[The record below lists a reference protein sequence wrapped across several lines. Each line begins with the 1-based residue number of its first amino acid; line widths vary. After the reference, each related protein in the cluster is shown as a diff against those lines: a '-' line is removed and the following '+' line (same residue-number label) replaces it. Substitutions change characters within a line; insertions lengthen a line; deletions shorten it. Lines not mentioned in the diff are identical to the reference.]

1 VGTGDDGG
9 RDAGRGV
16 TGAGGTVAVLGGGRI
31 GEALLGGLVA
41 AGREPGGLA
50 VVEPVAAR
58 AAELADRYGIAAVDA
73 PDAARRADVLV
84 VAVKPAQVPGALDQV
99 HDVLAGRAP
108 GQDRPTVVS
117 LAAGIPT
124 SALEARLP
132 TDTAVVR
139 VMPNTPMLVGRAMC
153 VLSPG
158 AAAGEAELAV
168 TEGLLAAVG
177 RTVRVPE
184 SQQDLAT
191 ALSGSGPA
199 YVFLLAEAMIDAG
212 VALGLPR
219 PVATELVTTTVE
231 GAGGLLTTPGTDG
244 REGEPPHP
252 GLLREAVTSPGGTTA
267 AALGVLEADGLRAA
281 LARAVTAA
289 RDRSAA
295 LGRGE

>member
-1 VGTGDDGG
+1 MSSS
-9 RDAGRGV
+9 
-16 TGAGGTVAVLGGGRI
+16 TVAVLGGGRI

-41 AGREPGGLA
+41 AGRAPGSLL

-58 AAELADRYGIAAVDA
+58 AGELAERYGVARVDA
-73 PDAARRADVLV
+73 PEAGRRADVLV
-84 VAVKPAQVPGALDQV
+84 VAVKPAQVPTALDQV
-99 HDVLAGRAP
+99 HDALAGRAP
-108 GQDRPTVVS
+108 GTDRPTVVS
-117 LAAGIPT
+117 LAAGVPT
-124 SALEARLP
+124 TAVEARLP
-132 TDTAVVR
+132 ADTAVVR

-168 TEGLLAAVG
+168 TEELLAAVG

-184 SQQDLAT
+184 AQQDLAT

-231 GAGGLLTTPGTDG
+231 GAGGLLTTPGSDG
-244 REGEPPHP
+244 REGAPPHP

-267 AALGVLEADGLRAA
+267 AALAVLEADGLRAT
-281 LARAVTAA
+281 LARAVIAA

>member
-1 VGTGDDGG
+1 MTSDARRSAAGTG
-9 RDAGRGV
+9 R
-16 TGAGGTVAVLGGGRI
+16 TVAVLGGGKI

-41 AGREPGGLA
+41 AGRDPGTLL
-50 VVEPVAAR
+50 VVEPVASRAR
-58 AAELADRYGIAAVDA
+58 ELTSRHGVRAVDA
-73 PDAARRADVLV
+73 AEAARGADVLV
-84 VAVKPAQVPGALDQV
+84 VAVKPADVPAALDAV
-99 HDVLAGRAP
+99 HDALAGRAP
-108 GQDRPTVVS
+108 GEDRPTVVS

-124 SALEARLP
+124 TALETRLP
-132 TDTAVVR
+132 VDTAVVR

-153 VLSPG
+153 VLSAG
-158 AAAGEAELAV
+158 AAAGEPELAAAEEV
-168 TEGLLAAVG
+168 LAAVG

-219 PVATELVTTTVE
+219 PVATELVGATVD
-231 GAGGLLTTPGTDG
+231 GAGGLLTTPGSDG
-244 REGEPPHP
+244 RGDVPPHA

-267 AALGVLEADGLRAA
+267 AALSSLEADGLRAA
-281 LARAVTAA
+281 LARAVAAA

-295 LGRGE
+295 LGRQYG

>member
-1 VGTGDDGG
+1 MGTL
-9 RDAGRGV
+9 
-16 TGAGGTVAVLGGGRI
+16 AVLGGGKI

-41 AGREPGGLA
+41 AGRDAGTLL
-50 VVEPVAAR
+50 VVEPVAAQ
-58 AAELADRYGIAAVDA
+58 AEELTARHGVGAVDA
-73 PDAARRADVLV
+73 PEAARRADVLV
-84 VAVKPAQVPGALDQV
+84 IAVKPADVPGALDAV

-108 GQDRPTVVS
+108 GGADGGDRPTVVS

-132 TDTAVVR
+132 ADTAVVR
-139 VMPNTPMLVGRAMC
+139 VMPNTPMLVRRAMC

-158 AAAGEAELAV
+158 SAAGEAELAAAEEV
-168 TEGLLAAVG
+168 LAAVG

-184 SQQDLAT
+184 AQQDLAT

-212 VALGLPR
+212 FALGLAR
-219 PVATELVTTTVE
+219 PVATELVTATVE
-231 GAGGLLTTPGTDG
+231 GAGGLLTTPGSDG
-244 REGEPPHP
+244 REGSDGGPPHP

-267 AALGVLEADGLRAA
+267 AALASLEADGLRPA
-281 LARAVTAA
+281 LARAVAAA

-295 LGRGE
+295 LGRQYG

>member
-1 VGTGDDGG
+1 M
-9 RDAGRGV
+9 A
-16 TGAGGTVAVLGGGRI
+16 TVAVLGGGKI

-41 AGREPGGLA
+41 AGRDPGTLL

-58 AAELADRYGIAAVDA
+58 ADELTARHGIVAVDA
-73 PDAARRADVLV
+73 AEAARRADLLV
-84 VAVKPAQVPGALDQV
+84 IAVKPADVPTALDAV
-99 HDVLAGRAP
+99 HDGLAGRAP
-108 GQDRPTVVS
+108 GSADGGDRPTVVS

-124 SALEARLP
+124 RALEARLP
-132 TDTAVVR
+132 GETAVVR

-153 VLSPG
+153 VLSAG
-158 AAAGEAELAV
+158 AAAGEPELAAA
-168 TEGLLAAVG
+168 EELLAAVG

-184 SQQDLAT
+184 AQQDLAT

-219 PVATELVTTTVE
+219 PVATELVTATVD
-231 GAGGLLTTPGTDG
+231 GAGGLLTTPGSDG
-244 REGEPPHP
+244 REGVPPHP

-267 AALGVLEADGLRAA
+267 AALGVLDADGLRAA
-281 LARAVTAA
+281 LARAVATA

-295 LGRGE
+295 LGREYG

>member
-1 VGTGDDGG
+1 
-9 RDAGRGV
+9 
-16 TGAGGTVAVLGGGRI
+16 
-31 GEALLGGLVA
+31 
-41 AGREPGGLA
+41 
-50 VVEPVAAR
+50 
-58 AAELADRYGIAAVDA
+58 
-73 PDAARRADVLV
+73 
-84 VAVKPAQVPGALDQV
+84 
-99 HDVLAGRAP
+99 
-108 GQDRPTVVS
+108 
-117 LAAGIPT
+117 
-124 SALEARLP
+124 
-132 TDTAVVR
+132 
-139 VMPNTPMLVGRAMC
+139 MPNTPMLVGRAMC

-158 AAAGEAELAV
+158 SAAGEAELAV
-168 TEGLLAAVG
+168 TEELLAAVG

-219 PVATELVTTTVE
+219 PVATQLVTTTVE
-231 GAGGLLTTPGTDG
+231 GAGGLLTTPGADG
-244 REGEPPHP
+244 REGVPPHP

-295 LGRGE
+295 LGRGEG

>member
-1 VGTGDDGG
+1 MT
-9 RDAGRGV
+9 
-16 TGAGGTVAVLGGGRI
+16 TVAVLGGGKI

-41 AGREPGGLA
+41 AGHDAGTLL

-58 AAELADRYGIAAVDA
+58 AEELTARHGVGVVDA
-73 PDAARRADVLV
+73 PEAARRSDVLV
-84 VAVKPAQVPGALDQV
+84 IAVKPADVPGALDAV

-108 GQDRPTVVS
+108 REDRPTVVS
-117 LAAGIPT
+117 LAAGLPT

-132 TDTAVVR
+132 ADTAVVR

-153 VLSPG
+153 VLSAG
-158 AAAGEAELAV
+158 SAAGETELAAA
-168 TEGLLAAVG
+168 EELLAAVG

-184 SQQDLAT
+184 AQQDLAT

-212 VALGLPR
+212 VALGLAR
-219 PVATELVTTTVE
+219 PVATELVTATVD
-231 GAGGLLTTPGTDG
+231 GAGGLLTTPGSDG
-244 REGEPPHP
+244 REGAAPHP

-267 AALGVLEADGLRAA
+267 AALASLEADGLRPA
-281 LARAVTAA
+281 LARAVAAA

-295 LGRGE
+295 LGRQYG

>member
-1 VGTGDDGG
+1 MSS
-9 RDAGRGV
+9 
-16 TGAGGTVAVLGGGRI
+16 TVAVLGGGKI
-31 GEALLGGLVA
+31 GEALLGGLVS
-41 AGREPGGLA
+41 AGHDPGSLL
-50 VVEPVAAR
+50 VVESVAAR
-58 AAELADRYGIAAVDA
+58 AHELGARYGIGPVDA
-73 PDAARRADVLV
+73 PEAARRADVLV
-84 VAVKPAQVPGALDQV
+84 VAVKPADVPTVLDAV
-99 HDVLAGRAP
+99 RDVLAGRAP

-132 TDTAVVR
+132 AETAVVR

-153 VLSPG
+153 VLSAG
-158 AAAGEAELAV
+158 SAAGDAELAA
-168 TEGLLAAVG
+168 TEELLSAVG

-219 PVATELVTTTVE
+219 PVATELVTATVE
-231 GAGGLLTTPGTDG
+231 GAGGLLTTSGSDG
-244 REGEPPHP
+244 REGVPPHP

-267 AALGVLEADGLRAA
+267 AALGVLEADGLRSA

-289 RDRSAA
+289 RDRSVA
-295 LGRGE
+295 LGRQYG

>member
-1 VGTGDDGG
+1 ME
-9 RDAGRGV
+9 
-16 TGAGGTVAVLGGGRI
+16 TVAVLGGGKI

-41 AGREPGGLA
+41 AGRAPGELL
-50 VVEPVAAR
+50 VVEAVAAR
-58 AAELADRYGIAAVDA
+58 AAELGERYGIGAVDA
-73 PDAARRADVLV
+73 AEAARRADVLV
-84 VAVKPAQVPGALDQV
+84 VAVKPGDVPAALDQV
-99 HDVLAGRAP
+99 HDVLAGRRPA
-108 GQDRPTVVS
+108 GDRPTVVS

-124 SALEARLP
+124 ASLEARLP
-132 TDTAVVR
+132 ADTAVVR

-158 AAAGEAELAV
+158 AAAGEAELAL

-212 VALGLPR
+212 VALGMPR
-219 PVATELVTTTVE
+219 ATATELVTATVE
-231 GAGGLLTTPGTDG
+231 GAGGLLTTPGSDG
-244 REGEPPHP
+244 REGVAPHP

-267 AALGVLEADGLRAA
+267 AALGTLEAEGLRTA
-281 LARAVTAA
+281 LARAVAAA
-289 RDRSAA
+289 RDRSVA
-295 LGRGE
+295 LGRQDG

>member
-1 VGTGDDGG
+1 MT
-9 RDAGRGV
+9 
-16 TGAGGTVAVLGGGRI
+16 TVAVLGGGRI

-41 AGREPGGLA
+41 AGRDAGTLL

-58 AAELADRYGIAAVDA
+58 ADELTARHGIGVVDA
-73 PDAARRADVLV
+73 AEAARRADVLV
-84 VAVKPAQVPGALDQV
+84 IAVKPADVPGALDAV

-124 SALEARLP
+124 TALEARLP
-132 TDTAVVR
+132 ADTAVVR

-158 AAAGEAELAV
+158 AAAGEPELA
-168 TEGLLAAVG
+168 TAEELLAAVG

-184 SQQDLAT
+184 AQQDLAT

-212 VALGLPR
+212 VALGLAR
-219 PVATELVTTTVE
+219 PVATELVTATVE
-231 GAGGLLTTPGTDG
+231 GAGGLLTTPGSDG
-244 REGEPPHP
+244 REGAAPHP

-267 AALGVLEADGLRAA
+267 AALASLEADGLRAA
-281 LARAVTAA
+281 LARAVAAA

-295 LGRGE
+295 LGRQYG

>member
-1 VGTGDDGG
+1 MGQ
-9 RDAGRGV
+9 
-16 TGAGGTVAVLGGGRI
+16 TVAVLGGGKI

-41 AGREPGGLA
+41 AGHAPGSLL
-50 VVEPVAAR
+50 VVEPAAAR
-58 AAELADRYGIAAVDA
+58 AVEVGDRHGVGVVDA
-73 PDAARRADVLV
+73 PEAARRADVLV
-84 VAVKPAQVPGALDQV
+84 VAVKPAQVPTALDQV
-99 HDVLAGRAP
+99 HEAVAGRE
-108 GQDRPTVVS
+108 DRPIVVS

-124 SALEARLP
+124 ATLEAHLP
-132 TDTAVVR
+132 AGTAVVR

-153 VLSPG
+153 VLSAG
-158 AAAGEAELAV
+158 SAAGEAELAT
-168 TEGLLAAVG
+168 TETLLAAVG

-184 SQQDLAT
+184 AQQDVAT

-219 PVATELVTTTVE
+219 PVATELVTTTVD
-231 GAGGLLTTPGTDG
+231 GAGGLLTTPGSDG
-244 REGEPPHP
+244 REDEPPHA

-289 RDRSAA
+289 RDRSVA
-295 LGRGE
+295 LGRGDA

>member
-1 VGTGDDGG
+1 ME
-9 RDAGRGV
+9 
-16 TGAGGTVAVLGGGRI
+16 TVAVLGGGKI

-41 AGREPGGLA
+41 AGRAPGELL
-50 VVEPVAAR
+50 VVEAVAAR
-58 AAELADRYGIAAVDA
+58 AAELGERYGIGAVDA
-73 PDAARRADVLV
+73 AEAARRADVLV
-84 VAVKPAQVPGALDQV
+84 VAVKPGDVPTALDQV
-99 HDVLAGRAP
+99 HDVLADRGDA
-108 GQDRPTVVS
+108 RPTVVS

-124 SALEARLP
+124 ASLEARLP
-132 TDTAVVR
+132 AETAVVR

-158 AAAGEAELAV
+158 AAAGEAELAL

-212 VALGLPR
+212 VALGMPR
-219 PVATELVTTTVE
+219 ATATELVTATVE
-231 GAGGLLTTPGTDG
+231 GAGGLLTTAGSDG
-244 REGEPPHP
+244 REGVAPHP

-267 AALGVLEADGLRAA
+267 AALGTLEAEGLRTA
-281 LARAVTAA
+281 LARAVAAA
-289 RDRSAA
+289 RDRSVA
-295 LGRGE
+295 LGRQDG

>member
-1 VGTGDDGG
+1 MT
-9 RDAGRGV
+9 
-16 TGAGGTVAVLGGGRI
+16 TVAVLGGGKI

-41 AGREPGGLA
+41 AGRDAGTLL
-50 VVEPVAAR
+50 VVETVAAR
-58 AAELADRYGIAAVDA
+58 AEELTARHGIGVVDA
-73 PDAARRADVLV
+73 PEAARRADVLV
-84 VAVKPAQVPGALDQV
+84 IAVKPADVPGALDAV

-108 GQDRPTVVS
+108 GGVEGGDRPTVVS

-132 TDTAVVR
+132 ADTAVVR

-158 AAAGEAELAV
+158 AAAGESELAAA
-168 TEGLLAAVG
+168 EDLLAAVG

-184 SQQDLAT
+184 AQQDLAT

-212 VALGLPR
+212 VALGLAR
-219 PVATELVTTTVE
+219 PVATELVTATVE
-231 GAGGLLTTPGTDG
+231 GAGGLLTTPGSDG
-244 REGEPPHP
+244 REGSDGGAPHP

-267 AALGVLEADGLRAA
+267 AALASLEADGLRPA
-281 LARAVTAA
+281 LARAVAAA

-295 LGRGE
+295 LGRQYG

>member
-1 VGTGDDGG
+1 MSTP
-9 RDAGRGV
+9 
-16 TGAGGTVAVLGGGRI
+16 TVAVLGGGKI

-41 AGREPGGLA
+41 AGRAPGSLL
-50 VVEPVAAR
+50 VVEAVAAR
-58 AAELADRYGIAAVDA
+58 AVELTDRHGIVAVGA
-73 PDAARRADVLV
+73 PEAARRADVLV
-84 VAVKPAQVPGALDQV
+84 VAVKPGDVPAALDEV
-99 HDVLAGRAP
+99 RDVLAGRAP
-108 GQDRPTVVS
+108 GQDRPAVIS

-124 SALEARLP
+124 AAIEARLP
-132 TDTAVVR
+132 ADTAVVR

-158 AAAGEAELAV
+158 AAAGETELAAA
-168 TEGLLAAVG
+168 EELLSAVG

-231 GAGGLLTTPGTDG
+231 GAGGLLTTPGSDG
-244 REGEPPHP
+244 REGADGTVPHP

-267 AALGVLEADGLRAA
+267 AALGSLEADGVRAA

-289 RDRSAA
+289 RDRSVA
-295 LGRGE
+295 LGRQYG